1 MIGIRSEGKV
11 AEVDQLIDNMNAGET
26 DAFLAA
32 FAPDGYVDDNGA
44 ASTGRDEIRV
54 WSDRELIGANTKM
67 EITGPE
73 STADTVAVD
82 ITEGC
87 TH

>member
-11 AEVDQLIDNMNAGET
+11 AEVDQLIDDVNAGET

-44 ASTGRDEIRV
+44 AST
-54 WSDRELIGANTKM
+54 DRGANTKM

>member
-11 AEVDQLIDNMNAGET
+11 AEVDQLIDDVNAGET

-44 ASTGRDEIRV
+44 ASTDRGDTRV
-54 WSDRELIGANTKM
+54 
-67 EITGPE
+67 
-73 STADTVAVD
+73 
-82 ITEGC
+82 
-87 TH
+87 